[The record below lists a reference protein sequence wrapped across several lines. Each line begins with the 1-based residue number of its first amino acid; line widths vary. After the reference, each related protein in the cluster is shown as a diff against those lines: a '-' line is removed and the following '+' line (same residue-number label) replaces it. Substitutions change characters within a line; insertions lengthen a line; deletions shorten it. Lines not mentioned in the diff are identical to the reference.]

1 MSPLAITLAGIGVFT
16 VICAGFTVAVGAVD
30 QLVVTVRRRY
40 GDPLR
45 PDRDREQLR
54 RALAR
59 TARH

>member
-16 VICAGFTVAVGAVD
+16 VICAGFTAAIGAVD
-30 QLVVTVRRRY
+30 HLVVTVRRRLA
-40 GDPLR
+40 DPLR
-45 PDRDREQLR
+45 HDRDREQMR